1 MTTAIICMILIIIC
15 IFGIRSYMKKL
26 THGCCGS
33 GGESEKR
40 LRPSDRDLSHYHF
53 EYKIGIDGMTCQN
66 CAIRVE
72 NAFHEKEG
80 FLAKVNLQNG
90 EAVVRTKEKV
100 PEKELRQIIRDKGYF
115 VRSVENATSNT

>member
-15 IFGIRSYMKKL
+15 IFGVRSYMKKL

-53 EYKIGIDGMTCQN
+53 AYKIGIDGMTCQN